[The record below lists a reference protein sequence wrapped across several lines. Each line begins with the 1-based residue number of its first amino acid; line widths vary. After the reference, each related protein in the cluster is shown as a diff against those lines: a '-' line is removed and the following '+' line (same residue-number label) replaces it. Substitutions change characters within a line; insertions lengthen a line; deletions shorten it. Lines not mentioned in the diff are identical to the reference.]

1 MKENNAIDIPIEKAS
16 CKNCTYNIKRPD
28 MKNIHYCVKRNFAIL
43 NQGEC
48 CTKYIRRKKYE

>member
-1 MKENNAIDIPIEKAS
+1 MKENNASDIPIEKAM

-43 NQGEC
+43 NQDQYC
-48 CTKYIRRKKYE
+48 RKYIRRKKYE